1 MSSTALDQDRK
12 RERELHVEECGE
24 EIRGERETE
33 LCAEECGKNVINRT
47 ADVLTSICFFK

>member
-47 ADVLTSICFFK
+47 ADVLTSICLF